1 MNDAIRTPTRM
12 EIVERVSRL
21 GPLFAKRT
29 AEYDREAR
37 FPHENWEDLRDAGLL
52 GIAVPVEAGGLGGDF
67 VTYALASEELG
78 RHCAATA
85 LTFNMHVATTLLV
98 GEIADAL
105 DLTAAERTLLVERRE
120 LLDEGAECA
129 QRGEGRH
136 DEMRLL
142 DPVGRRGSD
151 VLKALALGADAVCL
165 GRASRWG
172 LGAFGEE
179 GAQRVIEII
188 NDELVH
194 AMAAAGCADVKSID
208 RSIVRTSFP

>member
-37 FPHENWEDLRDAGLL
+37 FPHENWEDLREAGLL

-105 DLTAAERTLLVERRE
+105 DLTAAERKL
-120 LLDEGAECA
+120 
-129 QRGEGRH
+129 
-136 DEMRLL
+136 
-142 DPVGRRGSD
+142 
-151 VLKALALGADAVCL
+151 
-165 GRASRWG
+165 
-172 LGAFGEE
+172 
-179 GAQRVIEII
+179 VIESIAR
-188 NDELVH
+188 LSG
-194 AMAAAGCADVKSID
+194 AASARVSTEAGCC
-208 RSIVRTSFP
+208 VRNRTGVPDSTGSRP